1 MKLTVIGAGCWGL
14 TLAWLL
20 TDNFEEVTVWGRAQ
34 DLSEDLIKNKHAS
47 KPLEVQ
53 LDEKVEITSDLAL
66 AIKDADIILNVVA
79 TSGTRDVC
87 ENLKK
92 AGIKPE
98 QILVNAS
105 KGIELPS
112 LMRMSRLLKR
122 F

>member
-20 TDNFEEVTVWGRAQ
+20 TDNFEKVTVWGRAQ
-34 DLSEDLIKNKHAS
+34 DLSDDLIQNKHTS

-53 LDEKVEITSDLAL
+53 LKDTVEITSNLEE
-66 AIKDADIILNVVA
+66 AIKDAQIILNVVA

-87 ENLKK
+87 ENLKI

-98 QILVNAS
+98 
-105 KGIELPS
+105 
-112 LMRMSRLLKR
+112 
-122 F
+122 